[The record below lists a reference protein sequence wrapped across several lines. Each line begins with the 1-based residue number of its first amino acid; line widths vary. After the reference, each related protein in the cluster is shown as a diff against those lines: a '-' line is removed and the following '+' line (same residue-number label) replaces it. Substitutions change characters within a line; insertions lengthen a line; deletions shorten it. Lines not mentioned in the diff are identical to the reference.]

1 MQGYAIYLILRVAVV
16 LPFVYF
22 LVHIDDI
29 RYRER
34 DFVIP
39 LVITLFFAVVL
50 YYSGS
55 FTGGSLTFTFG
66 ELFFYFWP
74 LLFLIAGVFTFLKR
88 KQKKITGLKLIKL
101 SLLFGI
107 GHISYF
113 YLSKQGFVA
122 NNQLL
127 RRVMAAVV
135 GLLLFLFLLIKFWLL
150 KKVEQ

>member
-1 MQGYAIYLILRVAVV
+1 MLGDYIIYLILRVAVV
-16 LPFVYF
+16 LPFIYF
-22 LVHIDDI
+22 LVHIEDI

-39 LVITLFFAVVL
+39 LVITVIFTAVL
-50 YYSGS
+50 YYSGIFS
-55 FTGGSLTFTFG
+55 FTFG

-74 LLFLIAGVFTFLKR
+74 LLFLIAGSLFYFKQE
-88 KQKKITGLKLIKL
+88 QKKTAGLKLIKL

-113 YLSKQGFVA
+113 YLSEQGFVA
-122 NNQLL
+122 NNQQL
-127 RRVMAAVV
+127 RRVLTAVV

-150 KKVEQ
+150 RKVEQ